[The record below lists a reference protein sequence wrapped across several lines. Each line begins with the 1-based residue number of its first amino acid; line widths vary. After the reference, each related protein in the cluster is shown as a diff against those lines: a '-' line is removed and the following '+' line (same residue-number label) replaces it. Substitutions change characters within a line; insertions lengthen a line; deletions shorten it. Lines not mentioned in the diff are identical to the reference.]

1 VAVSAM
7 PELAGAGMPTFA
19 RRACARPGLSAHGYR
34 AHPLHAPGMLWVEK
48 NCYVDVVIE
57 LVHAMGGDPLAMGGY
72 CLATDFE
79 GDHWTFFK
87 PPHEELRLLYGL
99 DVQELNVWRPLLDH
113 ACEQLAAGR
122 FISTEADAHW
132 LPDTAGTDYRRGHQ
146 KTTIILADVDVAAR
160 RLGYFHNAAYH
171 ELDGEDF
178 AQLFHL
184 DQPADSARL
193 PLYAELIRT
202 DRFVALPAPA
212 LAAVAWARLAVHA
225 SRRPRGNPVA
235 AWGTRFATE
244 LPMLQAAGLSHY
256 HAWAFATTRQVG
268 ASAEL
273 LAAHL
278 RWLAEADG
286 ADGAGCAALEVAAAS
301 FLQLSGGAARFV
313 LKGARAVSTGRP
325 LEAGPLFGE
334 LAAAWDAGVAAVD
347 AALAAHHASP
357 QLSTSHG

>member
-1 VAVSAM
+1 MAVSAM
-7 PELAGAGMPTFA
+7 PELADDGELATA
-19 RRACARPGLSAHGYR
+19 RRACARPGLSARGYR
-34 AHPLHAPGMLWVEK
+34 PHALHAPGLLWVEK

-57 LVHAMGGDPLAMGGY
+57 LVHALGGDPLAMGGY
-72 CLATDFE
+72 CLAADFE

-113 ACEQLAAGR
+113 AVEHLAAGR
-122 FISTEADAHW
+122 FVSTEADAFW

-178 AQLFHL
+178 ARLFHL
-184 DQPADSARL
+184 DEPADTARL
-193 PLYAELIRT
+193 PLYAELIRA

-212 LAAVAWARLAVHA
+212 LASVAWARLAVHA
-225 SRRPRGNPVA
+225 GRRPRRNPVE

-244 LPMLQAAGLSHY
+244 LPMLQAAGLPHY

-278 RWLAEADG
+278 RWLVEAG
-286 ADGAGCAALEVAAAS
+286 GGDGAGCAALEAAAAS
-301 FLQLSGGAARFV
+301 FQQLSSGAARFV

-325 LEAGPLFGE
+325 LDAGPLFGE
-334 LAAAWDAGVAAVD
+334 LAAAWDAGVAAVE
-347 AALAAHHASP
+347 AALAAHQAPPRVPAS
-357 QLSTSHG
+357 SG